1 MDKHDQQR
9 ALAMSHDP
17 TNSDRSFHEL
27 RLAVDAGRE
36 AFTAADVRSLLA
48 CIDGL
53 DAELMAATHEE
64 QAAKFERRAAVA
76 ETARLRTAL
85 EKIDAIRN
93 DIIGRQSVN
102 WSRHIYPLVT
112 ALGEAGF
119 EGAGYEIAREKAK
132 QEIDWLRANP
142 DRAAAYALVERET
155 REAGLSIMV
164 GPCNAIESFGAVSDQ
179 QEIGTLLEAVDKL
192 RGDGRG
198 ENENG

>member
-1 MDKHDQQR
+1 VRGM
-9 ALAMSHDP
+9 AGGAVMSEP
-17 TNSDRSFHEL
+17 I
-27 RLAVDAGRE
+27 
-36 AFTAADVRSLLA
+36 
-48 CIDGL
+48 CP
-53 DAELMAATHEE
+53 AEL
-64 QAAKFERRAAVA
+64 ERIERNA
-76 ETARLRTAL
+76 EHHGFSPDASKLIAEIRRLRTAL

-102 WSRHIYPLVT
+102 WSGHIYPLVA